1 MTRSILIILG
11 YIIILS
17 NAYALEE
24 RPEEFT
30 FGASIPNI
38 KTVNGLGTAI
48 DLGDFTFVSH
58 GGDQS
63 QKIDFLTPAISA
75 KFFNETGNG
84 GFELNILNGANS
96 STATLD
102 GTVGSAN
109 FLDIIPITGV
119 ASPGAYRYFVVG
131 TLNAKQEINM
141 FNMVSFKKLDSVPEN
156 FNFLEQFN
164 PEIGI
169 MINRTSYE
177 ISVDDTF
184 ASSSLYHLG
193 ETVTSKSLG
202 PVLSLYQEKK
212 LNDIN
217 TKLILGSKL
226 ALLATR
232 ETLNADQ
239 TNQVGYANYNL
250 TDKYNHLSGRLKLTA
265 GFIKKIE
272 QGSNFYIIGA
282 VDIANDVSSIENPR
296 CVAGQDCDSAE
307 YAATA
312 TPAHLKRQTT
322 VSPSIMIGYKKTF

>member
-1 MTRSILIILG
+1 MKKIVLIILG
-11 YIIILS
+11 YILLIS
-17 NAYALEE
+17 NSFALEE
-24 RPEEFT
+24 RPEEIT
-30 FGASIPNI
+30 FGASIPNF

-48 DLGDFTFVSH
+48 NLGDFTFVSH
-58 GGDQS
+58 GEDQS
-63 QKIDFLTPAISA
+63 QKIDSLTPAISA
-75 KFFNETGNG
+75 KFFNEQGNG

-102 GTVGSAN
+102 GTVGLAN
-109 FLDIIPITGV
+109 YLDLIPITGV
-119 ASPGAYRYFVVG
+119 ASPGAFSYNVVD
-131 TLNAKQEINM
+131 TLIVKQEINM
-141 FNMVSFKKLDSVPEN
+141 FNIVSFKKLDSVPEN

-164 PEIGI
+164 PEIGL

-177 ISVDDTF
+177 ISVDDTVD
-184 ASSSLYHLG
+184 SLSKYHLG

-226 ALLATR
+226 ALLATT

-239 TNQVGYANYNL
+239 NKSTSNNYNI
-250 TDKYNHLSGRLKLTA
+250 TDKYDHLSGRLKLTA
-265 GFIKKIE
+265 GFIKKTE

-312 TPAHLKRQTT
+312 TPAHLKRQFT
-322 VSPSIMIGYKKTF
+322 VSPTFMIGYKKTF

>member
-1 MTRSILIILG
+1 MKKIVLIILG
-11 YIIILS
+11 YILLIS
-17 NAYALEE
+17 NSFALEE
-24 RPEEFT
+24 RPEEIT
-30 FGASIPNI
+30 FGASIPNF

-48 DLGDFTFVSH
+48 NLGDFTFVSH
-58 GGDQS
+58 GEDQS
-63 QKIDFLTPAISA
+63 QKIDSLTPAISA
-75 KFFNETGNG
+75 KFFNEQGNG

-102 GTVGSAN
+102 GTVGLAN
-109 FLDIIPITGV
+109 YLDLIPITGV
-119 ASPGAYRYFVVG
+119 ASPGAFSYNVVD
-131 TLNAKQEINM
+131 TLIVKQEINM
-141 FNMVSFKKLDSVPEN
+141 FNIVSFKKLDSIPEN

-164 PEIGI
+164 PEIGL

-184 ASSSLYHLG
+184 ASPSLYHLG

-202 PVLSLYQEKK
+202 PVLSLYKEKK

-226 ALLATR
+226 ALLATT

-239 TNQVGYANYNL
+239 NKSTSNNYNI
-250 TDKYNHLSGRLKLTA
+250 TDKYDHLSGRLKLTA
-265 GFIKKIE
+265 GFIKKTE

-312 TPAHLKRQTT
+312 TPAHLKRQFT
-322 VSPSIMIGYKKTF
+322 VSPTFMIGYKKTF

>member
-1 MTRSILIILG
+1 MKKIVLIILG
-11 YIIILS
+11 YILLIS
-17 NAYALEE
+17 NSFALEE
-24 RPEEFT
+24 RPEEIT
-30 FGASIPNI
+30 FGASIPNF

-48 DLGDFTFVSH
+48 NLGDFTFVSH
-58 GGDQS
+58 GEDQS
-63 QKIDFLTPAISA
+63 QKIDSLTPAISA
-75 KFFNETGNG
+75 KFFNEQGNG

-102 GTVGSAN
+102 GTVGLAN
-109 FLDIIPITGV
+109 YLDVIPITGV
-119 ASPGAYRYFVVG
+119 ASPGAYRTDVVG
-131 TLNAKQEINM
+131 TLNVKQEINM
-141 FNMVSFKKLDSVPEN
+141 FNIVSFKKLDSVPEN

-164 PEIGI
+164 PEIGL

-177 ISVDDTF
+177 ISVDDTVD
-184 ASSSLYHLG
+184 SLSKYHLG

-202 PVLSLYQEKK
+202 PVLSLYKEKK

-226 ALLATR
+226 ALLATT

-239 TNQVGYANYNL
+239 NKSTSNNYNI
-250 TDKYNHLSGRLKLTA
+250 TDKYDHLSGRLKLTA
-265 GFIKKIE
+265 GFIKKTE

-312 TPAHLKRQTT
+312 TPAHLKRQFT
-322 VSPSIMIGYKKTF
+322 VSPTFMIGYKKTF

>member
-1 MTRSILIILG
+1 MG
-11 YIIILS
+11 YILLIS
-17 NAYALEE
+17 NSFALEE
-24 RPEEFT
+24 RPEEIT
-30 FGASIPNI
+30 FGASIPNF

-48 DLGDFTFVSH
+48 NLSDFTFVSH

-63 QKIDFLTPAISA
+63 QKIDSLTPAISA
-75 KFFNETGNG
+75 KFFNEQGNG
-84 GFELNILNGANS
+84 GFELNILDGANS

-109 FLDIIPITGV
+109 FLDLIPITGV
-119 ASPGAYRYFVVG
+119 ASPGAFSLNVVD
-131 TLNAKQEINM
+131 TLIVKQEINM
-141 FNMVSFKKLDSVPEN
+141 FNIVSFKKLDSVPEN

-164 PEIGI
+164 PEIGL

-177 ISVDDTF
+177 ISVDDTVD
-184 ASSSLYHLG
+184 SLSKYHLG

-202 PVLSLYQEKK
+202 PVLSLYKEKK
-212 LNDIN
+212 LNDTN

-226 ALLATR
+226 ALLATT
-232 ETLNADQ
+232 ETLNGDQ
-239 TNQVGYANYNL
+239 SGVSNNYNV
-250 TDKYNHLSGRLKLTA
+250 TDKYEHLSGMLKLTA
-265 GFIKKIE
+265 GFVKKTE

-312 TPAHLKRQTT
+312 TPAHLKSQTT
-322 VSPSIMIGYKKTF
+322 VSPTFMIGYKKTF

>member
-1 MTRSILIILG
+1 MKKIVLIILG
-11 YIIILS
+11 YILLIS
-17 NAYALEE
+17 NSFALEE
-24 RPEEFT
+24 RPEEIT
-30 FGASIPNI
+30 FGASIPNF

-48 DLGDFTFVSH
+48 DLADFTFVSH

-63 QKIDFLTPAISA
+63 QKIDSLTPAIST
-75 KFFNETGNG
+75 KFFNEQGNG

-96 STATLD
+96 SSVTLD

-109 FLDIIPITGV
+109 FLDVIPITGV
-119 ASPGAYRYFVVG
+119 ASPGANRSSVVG
-131 TLNAKQEINM
+131 TLNVKQEINM
-141 FNMVSFKKLDSVPEN
+141 FNIVSFKKLDSIPEN
-156 FNFLEQFN
+156 FTFLEKFN
-164 PEIGI
+164 PEIGL

-226 ALLATR
+226 ALLATT

-239 TNQVGYANYNL
+239 NRSTSNNYNV
-250 TDKYNHLSGRLKLTA
+250 TDKYDHLSGRLKLTA
-265 GFIKKIE
+265 GFIKKNE
-272 QGSNFYIIGA
+272 QGSNFYITGSI
-282 VDIANDVSSIENPR
+282 DIANDVSSIENPR
-296 CVAGQDCDSAE
+296 CVAGQDCNSAE
-307 YAATA
+307 YAGTA

-322 VSPSIMIGYKKTF
+322 LSPSFMIGYKKTF